1 MDRESVVQNLLL
13 ETKAIE
19 IKNDDSFFTWT
30 SGIESP
36 IYCDNRLL
44 LSYPEIR
51 NKIVQEFIGLIEEKE
66 IKFDYVAGVAT
77 AGIPWAS
84 FIAHELNLP
93 MVFVRQKPK
102 EHGKKSQIEG
112 RINPGKKALVIED
125 LISTGKSSAIV
136 IRAMKSEGIKVDN
149 ILSVFSYSLD
159 VAQNTFDELN
169 VKAYSLTSLPYFFEN
184 STLPIHIKEK
194 LLRFWGELNQ

>member
-1 MDRESVVQNLLL
+1 MDRENLIQNLLL

-19 IKNDDSFFTWT
+19 IKTDDSFFTWT

-44 LSYPEIR
+44 LSFPEVR
-51 NKIVQEFIGLIEEKE
+51 AQVVQAFIEMIKEKE

-84 FIAHELNLP
+84 FIAHELNIP
-93 MVFVRQKPK
+93 MIFVRQKAK
-102 EHGKKSQIEG
+102 DHGKKSQIEG
-112 RINPGKKALVIED
+112 KINKGARALVVED
-125 LISTGKSSAIV
+125 LISTGKSSAAV
-136 IRAMKSEGIKVDN
+136 IEAMKSEGIIVDD
-149 ILSVFSYSLD
+149 IISVFSYHLD
-159 VAQNTFDELN
+159 IATETFKKLN
-169 VKAYSLTSLPYFFEN
+169 VKAHPLTNLPYFFEN
-184 STLPIHIKEK
+184 STLPIHLKEK